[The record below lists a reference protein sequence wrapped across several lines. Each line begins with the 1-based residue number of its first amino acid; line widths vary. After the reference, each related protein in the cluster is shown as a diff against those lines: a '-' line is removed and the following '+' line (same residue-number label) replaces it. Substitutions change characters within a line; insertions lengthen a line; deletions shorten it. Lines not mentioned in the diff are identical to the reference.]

1 MKIRDLDASHREPI
15 KISAD
20 RIMEDGMRRLL
31 DNKVSS
37 LIVVDSDNKPV
48 GIITERDI
56 FHLAYRFRGD
66 MMDIRIGE
74 HMTTNLV
81 VCHPDDDL
89 DDTAR
94 RMLEKKF
101 RHMPI
106 TDEQNNLVG
115 MLSIRDIVRAKLND

>member
-1 MKIRDLDASHREPI
+1 MKIRDLEASRREPV
-15 KISAD
+15 KISSD
-20 RIMEDGMRRLL
+20 RIMEDGMRKLL

-37 LIVVDSDNKPV
+37 LIVVNADDKPV

-66 MMDIRIGE
+66 MMDIRIGD

-89 DDTAR
+89 DKTAQK
-94 RMLEKKF
+94 MLEMNF

-106 TDEQNNLVG
+106 VNDDHCLVG
-115 MLSIRDIVRAKLND
+115 MLSIRDVVRAKLNG